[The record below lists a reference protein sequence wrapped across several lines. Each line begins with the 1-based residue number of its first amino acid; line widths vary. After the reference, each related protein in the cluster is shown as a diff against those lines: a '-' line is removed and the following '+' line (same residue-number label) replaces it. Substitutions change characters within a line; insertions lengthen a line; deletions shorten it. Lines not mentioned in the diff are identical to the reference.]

1 MDCIFCRIAAGEIP
15 ATVVARNEH
24 GMAFRDVNPQAP
36 THVLV
41 IPIRHFGSAT
51 AVPDPERAAVL
62 GELLRLAVQAADQLG
77 VADAGYR
84 MVVNTGKQGGQTVDH
99 LHVHLLGG
107 RPMHWPPG

>member
-1 MDCIFCRIAAGEIP
+1 MDCIFCRIASGEIP

-24 GMAFRDVNPQAP
+24 GLAFRDLHPQAP

-41 IPIRHFGSAT
+41 IPIRHFKSAGD
-51 AVPDPERAAVL
+51 VPDQERDAVL
-62 GELLRLAVQAADQLG
+62 GALLRLTVQVADQLG
-77 VADAGYR
+77 LADSGYR

-107 RPMHWPPG
+107 RQMQWPPG